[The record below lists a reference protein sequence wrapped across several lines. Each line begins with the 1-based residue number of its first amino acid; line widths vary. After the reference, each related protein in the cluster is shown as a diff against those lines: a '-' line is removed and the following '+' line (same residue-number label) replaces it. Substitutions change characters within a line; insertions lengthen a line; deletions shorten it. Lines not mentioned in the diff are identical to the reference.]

1 MDILSDDLQPGRGA
15 TASDGAAKKAGEA
28 VAQAGPTQAVRWR
41 APVVAPALRAS
52 TGQARNPSLPT
63 FVGLIIL
70 ILTFFIVL
78 TSISLH
84 DQRKSEAAI
93 ASIQDAFSGTAVTT
107 EDVKKPDD
115 QQAARDYIAGLTD
128 RIQSLVPLMGG
139 KPAPASDHQVL
150 WLPIDLAFAPEKATL
165 EPLFPKVLR
174 EVVLSLNGIPQRLT
188 PHIEM
193 RLCAT
198 EPGDTLRNRAVAI
211 GAALASEGAPMQQ
224 FSIGVAACD
233 PKQIGIAVALAP
245 AIEGQAAQ
253 EPAAQDQSG
262 EQPQ

>member
-1 MDILSDDLQPGRGA
+1 MDILSDDLQPGRG
-15 TASDGAAKKAGEA
+15 TASSDDAAKKAGEGA
-28 VAQAGPTQAVRWR
+28 APAGLTQAVRWR
-41 APVVAPALRAS
+41 VPAVAQATRPS

-78 TSISLH
+78 TSISLR

-93 ASIQDAFSGTAVTT
+93 ASIQDAFSGTAVAP
-107 EDVKKPDD
+107 EEVKKKDD

-150 WLPIDLAFAPEKATL
+150 WLPIDLAFAPGKATL

-198 EPGDTLRNRAVAI
+198 ETSDALRDRAVAI
-211 GAALASEGAPMQQ
+211 GAALANEQAPMQQ
-224 FSIGVAACD
+224 FSIGVATCD
-233 PKQIGIAVALAP
+233 PKRIGIAVALAP
-245 AIEGQAAQ
+245 AAEG
-253 EPAAQDQSG
+253 PAAQNEPG
-262 EQPQ
+262 EQAP